1 MYNNGNGKIN
11 QGDTN
16 CGLYLAKLVLY
27 TLIQKLVQFL
37 KLIWMHDRVNKTG
50 TFYQPKVPWVN

>member
-1 MYNNGNGKIN
+1 MYDNGNGKIN

-27 TLIQKLVQFL
+27 TLIQKF
-37 KLIWMHDRVNKTG
+37 G
-50 TFYQPKVPWVN
+50 TISQTNLDA